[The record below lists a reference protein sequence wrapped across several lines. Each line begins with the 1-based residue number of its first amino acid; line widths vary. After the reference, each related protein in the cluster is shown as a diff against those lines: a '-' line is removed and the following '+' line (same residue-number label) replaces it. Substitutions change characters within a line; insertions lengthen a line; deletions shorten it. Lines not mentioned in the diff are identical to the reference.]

1 MKDEFRK
8 LLFSVINKALIKNSL
23 DDVKQCLVS
32 IEANMK
38 SEVEAVKD
46 KESLRAL
53 LQKYCFLSNISLL
66 KCLARK
72 LNVTESIDELND
84 KYRKISAKDLAI
96 AEIEDHAEMKADHR
110 KVDKVL
116 S

>member
-1 MKDEFRK
+1 MKK
-8 LLFSVINKALIKNSL
+8 SL
-23 DDVKQCLVS
+23 DDVKIAWLELIQDKS
-32 IEANMK
+32 KDEA
-38 SEVEAVKD
+38 EAVSNEIGRVKD
-46 KESLRAL
+46 EESLRAL

-72 LNVTESIDELND
+72 LNLTESKERIDELND
-84 KYRKISAKDLAI
+84 EYRKFSAKDLAI
-96 AEIEDHAEMKADHR
+96 AEIEDHAEMKDHG